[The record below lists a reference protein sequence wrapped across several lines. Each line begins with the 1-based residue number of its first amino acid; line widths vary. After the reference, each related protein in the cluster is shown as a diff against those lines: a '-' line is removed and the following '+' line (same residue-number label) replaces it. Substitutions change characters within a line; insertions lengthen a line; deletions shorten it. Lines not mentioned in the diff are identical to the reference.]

1 MSGIFGDECFD
12 RRYLEDQI
20 QKAFLRGLKQG
31 RSEGYDNGFDQGDFQ
46 GFNRGRKQGYNDGFN
61 DGEDRGYQNGYAKG
75 YDNCK
80 EIFDSKV
87 QQAFEN
93 GNQNGYEKGFQAGHD
108 KCEEEFNGSYYIL
121 LTTTVTRADA
131 STETMATTN
140 FKTLTANAETMTDSM
155 TFYDLISIENEPE
168 NSIPTV
174 ISDISLSQTPSSFA
188 TVTTDDFIPL
198 VQKSPHLCLSFD
210 NQRSKFK
217 GVLSAPRFNN
227 SVLRA
232 HFRQIFD
239 QDRCSQPADIKGL
252 LRAIRS
258 GFFRRFSFARFEHR
272 HGSTQAPRSGYFS
285 RWRMTSHFRKTCQ
298 ACGSMSQFRLSSI
311 ADQALHV
318 CSSTST
324 HAHSHQALH
333 STSKRSRLRVYVK
346 GNSSF
351 HFNLSHSTPT
361 RIPDRRQS
369 TRLDFRTFTSESEA

>member
-80 EIFDSKV
+80 EIFDGKV

-174 ISDISLSQTPSSFA
+174 ISDISLPQTPSSFA

-198 VQKSPHLCLSFD
+198 VQKSPHLCSSFD
-210 NQRSKFK
+210 NQRSPFK
-217 GVLSAPRFNN
+217 GVLSAPRL
-227 SVLRA
+227 STTQSYARISDKSSIKIAVL
-232 HFRQIFD
+232 
-239 QDRCSQPADIKGL
+239 SQPTS
-252 LRAIRS
+252 R
-258 GFFRRFSFARFEHR
+258 
-272 HGSTQAPRSGYFS
+272 GYFELYALDS
-285 RWRMTSHFRKTCQ
+285 SDDFHSLASNIGTAALKRRDPDTFR
-298 ACGSMSQFRLSSI
+298 G
-311 ADQALHV
+311 
-318 CSSTST
+318 
-324 HAHSHQALH
+324 
-333 STSKRSRLRVYVK
+333 
-346 GNSSF
+346 GG
-351 HFNLSHSTPT
+351 
-361 RIPDRRQS
+361 
-369 TRLDFRTFTSESEA
+369 